1 MNHLASSLMQVSK
14 EFICNWEFTVAYQA
28 FSNKFWSWNT
38 WKGSLKPFFFFLTLA
53 GGPYWIR
60 NKDPVESGL
69 LSERQHVRICSVIP
83 LCRNTLLSPWHQ
95 MSGVAQSTAWS
106 RFFLQF
112 GDGRTLG
119 EVTEERELGTACTSC
134 CKSFSRLLGPT
145 KPSLS
150 LSLHN
155 AVRCDL
161 HWYHGPKLTLLLR
174 ISQAEEKESWYEM
187 PVLSPQSELISLWF
201 SGSALAPGQLT
212 GWFTCPETVTGER
225 LVPVEFLPQ
234 LETFFVCLF
243 RVQWSQIF
251 YS

>member
-1 MNHLASSLMQVSK
+1 MKLEYLK
-14 EFICNWEFTVAYQA
+14 GEFET
-28 FSNKFWSWNT
+28 
-38 WKGSLKPFFFFLTLA
+38 FFFLTLA

-60 NKDPVESGL
+60 KKDPVESGL

-83 LCRNTLLSPWHQ
+83 LCRNPLLSPWHQ

-119 EVTEERELGTACTSC
+119 EVTEERELGTACASC

-145 KPSLS
+145 NPSLS
-150 LSLHN
+150 FSLHN

-161 HWYHGPKLTLLLR
+161 TDIMVRKLTLLLR
-174 ISQAEEKESWYEM
+174 IRQAGKKESWYEM
-187 PVLSPQSELISLWF
+187 PALRPQSELTSFWF

-212 GWFTCPETVTGER
+212 GCFTCPR
-225 LVPVEFLPQ
+225 
-234 LETFFVCLF
+234 
-243 RVQWSQIF
+243 QWLKSN
-251 YS
+251 